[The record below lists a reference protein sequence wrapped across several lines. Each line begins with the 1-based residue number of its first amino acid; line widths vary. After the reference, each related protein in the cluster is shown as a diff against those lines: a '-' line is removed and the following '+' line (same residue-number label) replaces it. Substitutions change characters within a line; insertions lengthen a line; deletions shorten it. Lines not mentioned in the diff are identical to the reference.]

1 MSVSDEI
8 KLRIDLVEF
17 IGRYTPLKK
26 AGATY
31 KGLCPFHS
39 ERTPSF
45 VVYPQTGTWHCFG
58 SCGTGGDLFSFVMRK
73 ENLDF
78 REALQLLA
86 REAGVELD
94 EGPGESRASRRD
106 QIYAVNTAATEYYQH
121 ILATHPTAEAARAYL
136 NRRGIDDATRTTF
149 ALGYSLDQWSALR
162 DHLLA
167 RKFPLDLLL
176 EAGLLKRNEARD
188 STYDAFR
195 GRVMIPIRDRL
206 GRVIGFGGRVLDG
219 SQPKY
224 LNTAET
230 PVFHKSHVVYGL
242 DRAHADIRDAGKVVI
257 VEGYMDVIAA
267 HQYGFTNV
275 VACMGTA
282 LTPDQL
288 QQLQRY
294 TSNFVLALDADAAGQ
309 QATVRGLNQARQALT
324 RVRKPIPTAGGMRF
338 EERLGAALYIAAMPD
353 GRDPDDVIRAEPDA
367 WRTLVAQAKPLVDFY
382 FGVVAR
388 EADLTTAQGKGAAV
402 AELAPLIAEL
412 DDEIEREHYI
422 QQLSR
427 LVQLDERMIAGRVQ
441 AVAKTGKAAA
451 TRPPGRVAR
460 PAPRRRPSAGSLE
473 GPPDGLPDDLPEAP
487 PELPDDDLA
496 FLTEAPALPPPVK
509 RGIATEDYLLAHL
522 LREPDLLIWLA
533 NAVMEREIAPVEW
546 QDWQHT
552 ENQEIFRA
560 LKRLMSSHVHW
571 DLESFQES
579 LPSVLHGRLAYLI
592 AAGAD
597 LPPSDSSELRIDLV
611 KVLVRL
617 RLERLKEHS
626 IRVKYLIDEASQ
638 NGSGRDD
645 NLYAQSNQVLRDLAH
660 LQTTYY
666 QLSRVLAS
674 QQRAE
679 QGLLIR

>member
-8 KLRIDLVEF
+8 KERIDIIEF

-26 AGATY
+26 AGTTY

-45 VVYPQTGTWHCFG
+45 VVFPHTGTWHCFG
-58 SCGTGGDLFSFVMRK
+58 SCGTGGDIFSFVMRK

-94 EGPGESRASRRD
+94 EGQAGPGGRPGVSRRD
-106 QIYAVNTAATEYYQH
+106 QLYEVNAAAADYFRH
-121 ILATHPTAEAARAYL
+121 ILTTHPAAEAARDYL
-136 NRRGIDDATRTTF
+136 NRRGIDDDVRSTF
-149 ALGYSLDQWSALR
+149 ALGYSLDEWSVLR
-162 DHLLA
+162 DHLMA

-176 EAGLLKRNEARD
+176 EAGLVKRHETRE

-242 DRAHADIRDAGKVVI
+242 DRAHTDIRDAGKVVI

-267 HQYGFTNV
+267 HQFGFTNV

-309 QATVRGLNQARQALT
+309 QATIRGLNQARQALS
-324 RVRKPIPTAGGMRF
+324 RVRRPTPTPGGMRF
-338 EERLGAALYIAAMPD
+338 EERLGAALFIAAMPD
-353 GRDPDDVIRAEPDA
+353 GRDPDDVVRADPDL
-367 WRTLVAQAKPLVDFY
+367 WRTLIDQAKPLVDFY
-382 FGVVAR
+382 FSVVVR

-412 DDEIEREHYI
+412 DDAIEREHYI

-427 LVQLDERMIAGRVQ
+427 LVQLDERIVAGRVQ
-441 AVAKTGKAAA
+441 AVARTGQAAA
-451 TRPPGRVAR
+451 TGRPRGSPLGAATRSGRPSA
-460 PAPRRRPSAGSLE
+460 RRRPADT
-473 GPPDGLPDDLPEAP
+473 PPEPPADDLPFP
-487 PELPDDDLA
+487 PETPIVSA
-496 FLTEAPALPPPVK
+496 PVK
-509 RGIATEDYLLAHL
+509 QGLATEEYLLAHL

-533 NAVMEREIAPVEW
+533 NAVIEREIAPVDS

-552 ENQEIFRA
+552 EHQEIFRA
-560 LKRLMSSHVHW
+560 LKRLISSDVQW

-579 LPSVLHGRLAYLI
+579 LPGALHGRLASLI
-592 AAGAD
+592 AAGAE
-597 LPPSDSSELRIDLV
+597 LPPCDSDELRVDLV

-617 RLERLKEHS
+617 RLDRLKEHS
-626 IRVKYLIDEASQ
+626 TQVKYLIDEATQ
-638 NGSGRDD
+638 TGGGRDD
-645 NLYAQSNQVLRDLAH
+645 ALDLYARNNQVLRELSH

-666 QLSRVLAS
+666 RLSRVLS
-674 QQRAE
+674 SRQRAE
-679 QGLLIR
+679 QGITVR

>member
-8 KLRIDLVEF
+8 KERIDVIEF

-26 AGATY
+26 AGTTY

-45 VVYPQTGTWHCFG
+45 IVFPHTGTWHCFG
-58 SCGTGGDLFSFVMRK
+58 SCGTGGDIFSFVMRK

-94 EGPGESRASRRD
+94 EGPAANGSSRRD
-106 QIYAVNTAATEYYQH
+106 QLYEVNTAAADYFRH
-121 ILATHPTAEAARAYL
+121 ILATHPAAEPARAYL
-136 NRRGIDDATRTTF
+136 NRRGIDDDTRTTF
-149 ALGYSLDQWSALR
+149 ALGYSLDEWSGLR

-176 EAGLLKRNEARD
+176 EAGLIKRNEARE

-242 DRAHADIRDAGKVVI
+242 DQAHTQIRDAGKVVI

-267 HQYGFTNV
+267 HQFGFTNV

-309 QATVRGLNQARQALT
+309 QATIRGLNQARQALS
-324 RVRKPIPTAGGMRF
+324 RVRRPTPTPGGMRF
-338 EERLGAALYIAAMPD
+338 EERLGAALFIVAMSD
-353 GRDPDDVIRAEPDA
+353 GRDPDDVVRADPDL
-367 WRTLVAQAKPLVDFY
+367 WRTLVDQAKPLVDFY
-382 FGVVAR
+382 FSVVAR

-412 DDEIEREHYI
+412 DDAIEREHYI

-441 AVAKTGKAAA
+441 AVARTGQAAA
-451 TRPPGRVAR
+451 GRPRSQAARPGRG
-460 PAPRRRPSAGSLE
+460 PTRRRPTDTPPE
-473 GPPDGLPDDLPEAP
+473 PPPDDDYAYP
-487 PELPDDDLA
+487 PELPPVVA
-496 FLTEAPALPPPVK
+496 TPVK
-509 RGIATEDYLLAHL
+509 QGLATEEYLLANL
-522 LREPDLLIWLA
+522 LRDPDLLIWLA
-533 NAVMEREIAPVEW
+533 NAVIEREIAPVDS

-552 ENQEIFRA
+552 EHQEIFRA
-560 LKRLMSSHVHW
+560 LRRLLSSDVQW

-579 LPSVLHGRLAYLI
+579 LPGALHGRLAHLV
-592 AAGAD
+592 ATGAD
-597 LPPSDSSELRIDLV
+597 LPPCDRDELRIDLL
-611 KVLVRL
+611 KVLIRIRL
-617 RLERLKEHS
+617 NLRQEHS
-626 IRVKYLIDEASQ
+626 IRLKYLEDEAKQ
-638 NGSGRDD
+638 SGGERDD
-645 NLYAQSNQVLRDLAH
+645 NLGAQHNQVLRDIAH
-660 LQTTYY
+660 LQQVLG
-666 QLSRVLAS
+666 QLSMVLAS
-674 QQRAE
+674 QQRAG